1 MKKMFTKRL
10 LGYMA
15 TAFVVTIIFIFAL
28 QTVVA
33 RKNNADAAVE
43 KLEMVKEKLLSN
55 DSEIEKLTNS
65 LGENNLAKARAFAQ
79 ILANDETLLTDDKRL
94 QEICDGLMVNEL
106 HIIDEKGIIIQSTV
120 SDYLGFD
127 MNSGEQSAAFMVIV
141 DDPSIEIVQEPQ
153 ENVADGIVI
162 QYIGVARQDAKG
174 FVQVGIRPEILEETL
189 ASTAIDVVL
198 GDMDYGESGYVF
210 AIDMESG
217 LVLAH
222 PNKELIGKN
231 AEEIGISLEA
241 GKGKSKIDGVTGYYT
256 TEEYDG
262 MLIGT
267 FLPSGE
273 YYEARTS
280 QTIVVACSMLII
292 FIVLLIV
299 INRTVD
305 KEIVTGINNLAVSM
319 KKIADGDFEIL
330 VKEESY
336 PEFTQ
341 LSRDINIMVESIR
354 NSMDDNQKLLV
365 QQKADMEN
373 TFSIVENIK
382 NVCGE
387 LGTVSQQTLS
397 SADDIFHGTEQQKQ
411 SIGDLEQVM
420 ETLVVELNSSAD
432 ASVEVTKTTKE
443 AVATISNT
451 QKQMDVLQD
460 AIENISNLSR
470 EIEKIIVEIADIAG
484 QTNLLA
490 LNASIEA
497 ARAGESGQGF
507 AVVATEVGNLAARS
521 SQAARETNEMIMNSI
536 NAISEGLKLTK
547 DTAETFGSVVQ
558 EIERANAGVEQIA
571 DMVRKN
577 VAVVGQ
583 AVTEIDK
590 ITYVVNTNAEI
601 SENSKQIS
609 ANMADITERLLDIVG
624 RVRL

>member
-10 LGYMA
+10 LGYMT

-28 QTVVA
+28 QTIVA

-65 LGENNLAKARAFAQ
+65 LGENNLAKARAFAE
-79 ILANDETLLTDDKRL
+79 ILANDETLLTDDKKL
-94 QEICDGLMVNEL
+94 KEICDGLMVNEL

-162 QYIGVARQDAKG
+162 QYIGVARRDAKG

-241 GKGKSKIDGVTGYYT
+241 GKGKSKIDGMTGYYA

-319 KKIADGDFEIL
+319 KKIADGDFDIL
-330 VKEESY
+330 VKEESN

-354 NSMDDNQKLLV
+354 NSMNDNQKLLV

-411 SIGDLEQVM
+411 SVGDLEQVM

-432 ASVEVTKTTKE
+432 ASAEVTKTTKE
-443 AVATISNT
+443 AVTTISNT

>member
-15 TAFVVTIIFIFAL
+15 TAFVVTIIFIFTL
-28 QTVVA
+28 QTIVTQ
-33 RKNNADAAVE
+33 KNNSDAAVE

-55 DSEIEKLTNS
+55 DNEIDKLTNS
-65 LGENNLAKARAFAQ
+65 LGENNLAKTRAFAE
-79 ILANDETLLTDDKRL
+79 ILANDKTLFTDDGRL
-94 QEICDGLMVNEL
+94 QEICDELMVNEL
-106 HIIDEKGIIIQSTV
+106 HVIDERGIITHSTI
-120 SDYLGFD
+120 SDYIGFD

-153 ENVADGIVI
+153 KNVADGTVV
-162 QYIGVARQDAKG
+162 QYIGVARLDAKG

-189 ASTAIDVVL
+189 ANTAIDEVL
-198 GDMDYGESGYVF
+198 RDMDFGESGYVF

-231 AEEIGISLEA
+231 AEEIGISIEA
-241 GKGKSKIDGVTGYYT
+241 GKGKTKIDGITGYYVA
-256 TEEYDG
+256 EKYDG

-267 FLPSGE
+267 FLPAGE
-273 YYEARTS
+273 YYEARTN
-280 QTIVVACSMLII
+280 QTILVAFSMLII
-292 FIVLLIV
+292 FIVLLVV

-319 KKIADGDFEIL
+319 KKIAGGDFEIV
-330 VKEESY
+330 VKEESN
-336 PEFTQ
+336 PEFSQ
-341 LSRDINIMVESIR
+341 LSRDINTMVEGIR
-354 NSMDDNQKLLV
+354 NSISDNQKLLT

-373 TFSIVENIK
+373 TISIVENIK

-397 SADDIFHGTEQQKQ
+397 SADDIFRGTEQQKQ
-411 SIGDLEQVM
+411 VVCDLKQVM
-420 ETLVVELNSSAD
+420 ETLVAELNSNAD
-432 ASVEVTKTTKE
+432 ASAEATKTTE
-443 AVATISNT
+443 DAVSTIFNT
-451 QKQMDVLQD
+451 QKQMDILQN
-460 AIENISNLSR
+460 AIENISNMSR
-470 EIEKIIVEIADIAG
+470 EIEKIIVEIEDIAG

-497 ARAGESGQGF
+497 ARAGDSGRGF

-521 SQAARETNEMIMNSI
+521 SQAAGETNELITNSI
-536 NAISEGLKLTK
+536 KAISEGLKLTK
-547 DTAETFGSVVQ
+547 DTAAAFGSVVE
-558 EIERANAGVEQIA
+558 EIERANKGVEQIA
-571 DMVRKN
+571 EMVRKN

-590 ITYVVNTNAEI
+590 ITYVVNANAEI
-601 SENSKQIS
+601 SESSKQIS
-609 ANMADITERLLDIVG
+609 TNMADITERLLNIVG
-624 RVRL
+624 Q